1 MNTTNEDPRLHI
13 LDALGQAPQSR
24 FAVLHK
30 RTLLPHGRRQD
41 DGLSEAFVASLD
53 RSQLHVVR
61 PGDPPA
67 PLSLADAWARLCAED
82 RRLAAAVAATVI
94 HKRSVD
100 DAAPLLG
107 VSPSTANRRKRA
119 GIAQLMIW
127 TGLDELVVTC
137 QVYDLTA

>member
-1 MNTTNEDPRLHI
+1 MTMDNNKSRI
-13 LDALGQAPQSR
+13 LDTLGEAPEAR
-24 FAVLHK
+24 FTVLHK
-30 RTLLPHGRRQD
+30 RVPLPHGKRQD
-41 DGLSEAFVASLD
+41 NGLSEAFVASLD
-53 RSQLHVVR
+53 RSHLRVVR

-67 PLSLADAWARLCAED
+67 LLSLAEAWTRLCAED

-119 GIAQLMIW
+119 GIAQLTIW
-127 TGLDELVVTC
+127 TGLDELGVTC
-137 QVYDLTA
+137 KVHNLTA

>member
-1 MNTTNEDPRLHI
+1 MTTDPKKHPVDTL
-13 LDALGQAPQSR
+13 ANAR
-24 FAVLHK
+24 FIVLHK
-30 RTLLPHGRRQD
+30 RTPLPHGKRQD

-53 RSQLHVVR
+53 RSQLRVVR

-67 PLSLADAWARLCAED
+67 LLSLTDAWARLRTED

-94 HKRSVD
+94 HKRSTD
-100 DAAPLLG
+100 EAAPLLG
-107 VSPSTANRRKRA
+107 VSPSTTNRRKLA
-119 GIAQLMIW
+119 GLAQLMIW